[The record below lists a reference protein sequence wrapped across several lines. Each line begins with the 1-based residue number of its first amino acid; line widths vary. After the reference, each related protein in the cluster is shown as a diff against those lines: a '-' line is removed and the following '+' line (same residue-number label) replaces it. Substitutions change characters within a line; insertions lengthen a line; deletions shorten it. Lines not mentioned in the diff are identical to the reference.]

1 MNQADLHS
9 LLNSKIALPRA
20 TALLRERGLR
30 AVLFHLKAGEELPE
44 HQTRGAIAI
53 QCLNGLSM
61 LLAGDER
68 VEVTPALLISLA
80 PGVPHTLI
88 AREDTVLL
96 VTISEQI
103 PAQS

>member
-1 MNQADLHS
+1 MNHADLHS
-9 LLNSKIALPRA
+9 LLESKTALPRA
-20 TALLRERGLR
+20 TTLLRERGLR

-44 HQTRGAIAI
+44 HQIGGAIII
-53 QCLNGLSM
+53 QCLNGLSS

-68 VEVTPALLISLA
+68 VEMTPALLISLA

-88 AREDTVLL
+88 ARQDTVLL

-103 PAQS
+103 PAQH